1 MNLVEINNLTKKYE
15 KKTILK
21 DISLTVE
28 EGEFVCIHGK
38 SGCGKSTLLNIIGL
52 IEKYDSG
59 SVKLFGNDINR
70 TSIFARQKLIR
81 YKIGYLFQNYALVDD
96 SSVMNNLLM
105 GMKYIKE
112 SDKIKKSKISE
123 TLKLVGL
130 DGYEKKM
137 IYKLSGGE
145 QQRVAIA
152 RVMLKPS
159 ELILADEPTGSLDP
173 ENRDIVMD
181 LLKKLNN
188 EGKTILLV
196 SHDVN
201 VVKSADRVVEL

>member
-1 MNLVEINNLTKKYE
+1 M
-15 KKTILK
+15 
-21 DISLTVE
+21 
-28 EGEFVCIHGK
+28 
-38 SGCGKSTLLNIIGL
+38 

>member
-15 KKTILK
+15 KKTILR

-196 SHDVN
+196 SQCR
-201 VVKSADRVVEL
+201 SGC

>member
-52 IEKYDSG
+52 IEGYDSG
-59 SVKLFGNDINR
+59 SFKLFGNDINR

-81 YKIGYLFQNYALVDD
+81 YKIGYLFQNYALIDD
-96 SSVMNNLLM
+96 NSVMNNLLI

-152 RVMLKPS
+152 RIMLKPS

-188 EGKTILLV
+188 EGKTILMV

>member
-15 KKTILK
+15 KKTILR
-21 DISLTVE
+21 DISLTVD

-188 EGKTILLV
+188 EGKTMLLV

>member
-15 KKTILK
+15 KKTILR

>member
-52 IEKYDSG
+52 IEGYDSG
-59 SVKLFGNDINR
+59 SFKLFGNDINR

-81 YKIGYLFQNYALVDD
+81 YKIGYLFQNYALIDD
-96 SSVMNNLLM
+96 NSVMNNLLI

-152 RVMLKPS
+152 RIMLKPS